1 MGNRHCRDPNRIPL
15 PNKSGYICG
24 ESAAYWE
31 ESAIACDAHLRDLI
45 GVYGRVGDPKERRVA
60 TIQSRLS
67 ASKRSAD

>member
-1 MGNRHCRDPNRIPL
+1 MGKQNRLCRDPNRIPL
-15 PNKSGYICG
+15 PNKGGYICG

-45 GVYGRVGDPKERRVA
+45 RVYSPKRGRGA